1 MVTQKRELKTRLER
15 DGWKVVEEELGDEW
29 WVDER
34 WKVES
39 TRSPPGLH
47 VWVSFLV
54 DPQHDGPRDR
64 GEHVWAV
71 GVTSTR
77 PGARDQVEG
86 TAVSIRRHW
95 AQSLDELAASVAR
108 IRDSVAASYAG

>member
-1 MVTQKRELKTRLER
+1 MVAQRRELRMRLEH
-15 DGWKVVEEELGDEW
+15 DGWKVVEDEPGDEW

-39 TRSPPGLH
+39 TWRPLGLH
-47 VWVSFLV
+47 VWISFLV
-54 DPQHDGPRDR
+54 DPQHDGPRNR

-77 PGARDQVEG
+77 PQDRHEVEL
-86 TAVSIRRHW
+86 TAVSIRGHW
-95 AQSLDELAASVAR
+95 SKSLDELAASVAR
-108 IRDSVAASYAG
+108 IRDRVTAGDAA